1 MAIKFA
7 ASQILN
13 NNTLQRSKKLKFLVT
28 SKGESPRAFQDAEPA
43 DTRPKSPAIVS
54 VAGPP
59 SPGTSVSWELIMP
72 VHMAQNDALISTGV
86 HMSAVYAV
94 DATPQPDAEATTPN
108 NKALNTLGTTPI
120 EVFGL
125 SSYLKD
131 SLAKCYNINRF

>member
-1 MAIKFA
+1 M
-7 ASQILN
+7 N
-13 NNTLQRSKKLKFLVT
+13 NNTLQRSKKLKFFVT
-28 SKGESPRAFQDAEPA
+28 SKGESPRAFQDATPA
-43 DTRPKSPAIVS
+43 ETRPKSPAIVS

-72 VHMAQNDALISTGV
+72 VHMDQNDALSTGV

-131 SLAKCYNINRF
+131 ALAKC